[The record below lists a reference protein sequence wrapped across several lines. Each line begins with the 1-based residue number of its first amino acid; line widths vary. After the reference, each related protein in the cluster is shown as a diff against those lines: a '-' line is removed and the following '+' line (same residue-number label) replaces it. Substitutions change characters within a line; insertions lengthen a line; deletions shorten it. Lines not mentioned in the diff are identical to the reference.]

1 MTSEPDNVVKFYST
15 EAPVEQKLDK
25 DAIEEL
31 RRKKLLRDH
40 QENISLDPVGPG
52 EKHIGYLTN
61 EERVVYTEMAVL
73 RGELDDRTKELQ
85 ARTLEMF
92 AASIRKSGKPEDVQ
106 GNIDEKII
114 FPTDEEAE
122 DFFLQETR
130 FEYLRAIYNNSIRER
145 YGHAAFYGVRSDFAV
160 VRVGYKYKS
169 TDNTYAHQGT

>member
-1 MTSEPDNVVKFYST
+1 MSSDPDNVVKFYSSD
-15 EAPVEQKLDK
+15 APVEQKLDK
-25 DAIEEL
+25 GAIDDL

-40 QENISLDPVGPG
+40 QENIHLDPVGPG
-52 EKHIGYLTN
+52 EKHIGYLTD

-73 RGELDDRTKELQ
+73 RGELDDRVKELQ

-122 DFFLQETR
+122 DFFSQETR
-130 FEYLRAIYNNSIRER
+130 FEYLRAIYNNSVRER
-145 YGHAAFYGVRSDFAV
+145 YGHAAVYGVRSDFAV
-160 VRVGYKYKS
+160 VRVGYKYKG
-169 TDNTYAHQGT
+169 TDDAHVQQG